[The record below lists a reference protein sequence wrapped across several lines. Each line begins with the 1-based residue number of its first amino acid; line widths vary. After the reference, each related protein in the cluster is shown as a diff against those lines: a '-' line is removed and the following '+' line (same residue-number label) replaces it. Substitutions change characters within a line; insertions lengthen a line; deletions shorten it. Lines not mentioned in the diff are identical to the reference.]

1 MHTTLAAICGL
12 QQKYSSSNTPEMQE
26 RGRLVK
32 HRRQLEAIKPAKAP
46 GQNSIG
52 ANTRSP
58 KIEILIRNLISSFQV
73 FE

>member
-46 GQNSIG
+46 GQDSIG
-52 ANTRSP
+52 TGGQNSVGANMD
-58 KIEILIRNLISSFQV
+58 ISHALWITSAD
-73 FE
+73 